1 MSELPPGLPAAG
13 YSEEATMHATAPPA
27 SPAPQAPRTP
37 LWQLLLAAAL
47 GSLWLPAVI
56 CTLVFAPVSSDG
68 APWCPLLGAGVGIC
82 VVVVVGLLRFAKK
95 VAFAVSLVAL
105 AYGPLGTSALAFT
118 VNDLADMEPA
128 RSHRVRVDSFSYTN
142 SRGARSTTYL
152 HVTQVSPPGRRF
164 RVAQKASGA
173 PDGISVGNEFSLVL
187 QPGALGMEYLAGPRG
202 DGALWAF
209 GAGMTALC
217 ALGSAFAV
225 PGARASAHRAQVLRR
240 QAEQLAERAGFLIE
254 PAPQVR
260 LSLGG
265 DAAPHF
271 SFFARLPV
279 SSHDARP
286 ALYRSPA
293 KLPYA
298 GPHGAIVVQLMGG
311 GYRRLLLACFLGE
324 RHRLDIGPVRAQ
336 LFSAT
341 RHRVP
346 GSGLCSGDPAFDAR
360 YQLWVY
366 TGGSSRLGAP
376 ATLTG
381 TLPLPQALR
390 GSLMALAP
398 SLGATVAYDGAWMT
412 LMLEDLPNDDAVFAQ
427 LLVSFE
433 AMAAFVPDVL
443 RLHQR
448 V

>member
-1 MSELPPGLPAAG
+1 MR
-13 YSEEATMHATAPPA
+13 ATAPTA
-27 SPAPQAPRTP
+27 SPAPQGPKAP

-68 APWCPLLGAGVGIC
+68 ALWCPLLGAGVGIC
-82 VVVVVGLLRFAKK
+82 VVVVVGLLRLAKK
-95 VAFAVSLVAL
+95 VPSVAFAVSLVAL
-105 AYGPLGTSALAFT
+105 VYGPLGTSALAFT

-142 SRGARSTTYL
+142 SKGGRSTTYL
-152 HVTQVSPPGRRF
+152 HVTQVSPPGRRL
-164 RVAQKASGA
+164 RVAQKVSGA

-202 DGALWAF
+202 DGALWGF

-225 PGARASAHRAQVLRR
+225 RGARASAHRAQVLRR
-240 QAEQLAERAGFLIE
+240 QAEELAERAGFLIE

-265 DAAPHF
+265 DAAPQF
-271 SFFARLPV
+271 SFFARLAV
-279 SSHDARP
+279 NSHEARP

-298 GPHGAIVVQLMGG
+298 GPHGAIVVQLTGG
-311 GYRRLLLACFLGE
+311 GYRRVLLACFLGE
-324 RHRLDIGPVRAQ
+324 QHRLDIGPVRAQ

-341 RHRVP
+341 RHHFP

-366 TGGSSRLGAP
+366 TGGSSMLGAP

-412 LMLEDLPNDDAVFAQ
+412 LTLEDLPNDDAVFVQ
-427 LLVSFE
+427 LLVTFE
-433 AMAAFVPDVL
+433 AMAAFVPHVL
-443 RLHQR
+443 ALHR
-448 V
+448 RA